1 MFRIV
6 GIGLAVIR
14 QDCKVPCLCD
24 TKPCPLF
31 FSLKISGG
39 EDFLVMGVPPV
50 RPARRTEDKF
60 IAVVEDDEGVR
71 GMCGGYENDTH
82 GRRCFKYG

>member
-6 GIGLAVIR
+6 GIGLAIVR
-14 QDCKVPCLCD
+14 QDSEIPSLCD
-24 TKPCPLF
+24 TKPSALF

-39 EDFLVMGVPPV
+39 EDFLVMGMPPV
-50 RPARRTEDKF
+50 RSARRTEDEF
-60 IAVVEDDEGVR
+60 IAVVEDDEGVGR
-71 GMCGGYENDTH
+71 MCGGYENDTH